1 MIAQSKNTHLMVNT
15 LIEMS
20 KIYTAD
26 SFALAA
32 KMIDA
37 PALIVWGKQD
47 KVINAEAAQELHQ
60 LLKNSETPLVL
71 DGIGHMPILE
81 AEQLTAQAY
90 LKFLAKLK

>member
-37 PALIVWGKQD
+37 PALIV
-47 KVINAEAAQELHQ
+47 
-60 LLKNSETPLVL
+60 
-71 DGIGHMPILE
+71 
-81 AEQLTAQAY
+81 
-90 LKFLAKLK
+90 